1 MDLTTAIQL
10 ATALALGMIIGLERG
25 WSTRTDPDQQGSGG
39 VRNFGLVG
47 LLGAITA
54 LLANQWGWGILGL
67 TFLGLA
73 LLTTTAYVLTARH
86 SQDYGTTT
94 ELALLITFVLGALVV
109 RNLALEA
116 VAAAVVVTCL
126 LRAKQSIQK
135 TLVFLQP
142 GELMATLQVLLIAT
156 VALPLLP
163 NRDLGPWQAINPRA
177 VGWLVLLIMGISYG
191 GYFAL
196 RLWRNQVGLLLAGLL
211 GGLASS
217 TATTLALARLARQN
231 REQIP
236 GLAAG
241 IVLATGT
248 MAPRLFLEIMLIQ
261 PALAHSLLLP
271 LAALVIVPLVGGLGI
286 LYRYPSPTTPSPW
299 PVSNP
304 VDLLSAAQYAGL
316 LVLFAVLI
324 QGVRS
329 VLGNAGVYGLAALSG
344 LADVDTVS
352 IALARSVNQDLAL
365 ETAQQAIFLAVVMN
379 TLVKIALAWW
389 IGGRQLAQWC
399 GAFLLMSLGVST
411 LLLLMF

>member
-1 MDLTTAIQL
+1 
-10 ATALALGMIIGLERG
+10 
-25 WSTRTDPDQQGSGG
+25 
-39 VRNFGLVG
+39 VG

-73 LLTTTAYVLTARH
+73 LLTTTAYVLTARQ

-126 LRAKQSIQK
+126 LWAKQNIQK

-142 GELMATLQVLLIAT
+142 EELIATLQVLLIAT

-217 TATTLALARLARQN
+217 TATTLALARLAQQN
-231 REQIP
+231 RDQIP
-236 GLAAG
+236 GIAAG

-248 MAPRLFLEIMLIQ
+248 MAPRLFLEITLIQ
-261 PALAHSLLLP
+261 PALAQSLLLP
-271 LAALVIVPLVGGLGI
+271 LAALVIVPWVGGLGI
-286 LYRYPSPTTPSPW
+286 LYRYPSSATPSPW
-299 PVSNP
+299 PVTNP
-304 VDLLSAAQYAGL
+304 VDLFSAAQYAGL
-316 LVLFAVLI
+316 LVVLAILI

-329 VLGNAGVYGLAALSG
+329 ALGNAGVYGLAALSG

-365 ETAQQAIFLAVVMN
+365 KTAQQAIFLAVVMN

-399 GAFLLMSLGVST
+399 GVCLLISLGVST
-411 LLLLMF
+411 LLLLMV